1 MSPSVTPSKSPS
13 RSPFVSPSKSPS
25 VSPSDSPT
33 RLPSVSPSMSPLAT
47 PSRPPSK
54 SPMMSPSKSPSVS
67 PSRSPLK
74 SPSTSPST
82 SPSAPPSA
90 LPSRSP
96 IVFPSKSPSVS
107 PSHSPTSFPFVSPI
121 ISPLANP
128 SKSPSRSP
136 IALPSVSPIIPQFGN
151 PSMSPSRSPIVLTSK
166 SPSVYPSKSPTRFPS
181 TLPSTSSS
189 ATPSKSPASSSI
201 ELPTKSPSVSPSK
214 SPVRFPSMS
223 PSTFPSNTPSKL
235 PSRGPVTSPSKSPV
249 SPSMSPTPG
258 SCVTSKIRL
267 QSTTGQ
273 QIQMFELQAYSL
285 SGVNVA
291 MQGSASQSSTYGDR
305 QKFAADMAI
314 DGNNSTFSHTT
325 GSDAFWEVDLKG
337 AVDIG
342 KVLVL
347 NRWCQSELDPKGCL
361 CRLSYA
367 TLTLLDQNDSIVAT
381 KTFGNT
387 CGLLV
392 IDEPFASCTRPPT
405 IPTTSPTG
413 GFCSV
418 NKIRLQS
425 TTGKQI
431 QMFELQAY
439 SLSGVN
445 VAMQGSASQS
455 TTYANDQKF
464 AAGMAIDGSNSTFSH
479 TTGSDA
485 FWEVDLK
492 GAIDI
497 NKVLVL
503 NRWCRSENDS
513 KGCLCRL
520 SYATLTLLDQN
531 DSIVATE
538 TFGNTCGLLVVDQ
551 FFKCR

>member
-1 MSPSVTPSKSPS
+1 MTVSIQSAQVLTTPTQSPTRAPTLSPTHPTASPTTSPTNSPSKWPTVSPSESPSVSPSNSPTRFPSASPSMSPSVTPSKSPS

-67 PSRSPLK
+67 PS
-74 SPSTSPST
+74 
-82 SPSAPPSA
+82 
-90 LPSRSP
+90 
-96 IVFPSKSPSVS
+96 
-107 PSHSPTSFPFVSPI
+107 
-121 ISPLANP
+121 
-128 SKSPSRSP
+128 
-136 IALPSVSPIIPQFGN
+136 
-151 PSMSPSRSPIVLTSK
+151 
-166 SPSVYPSKSPTRFPS
+166 
-181 TLPSTSSS
+181 
-189 ATPSKSPASSSI
+189 
-201 ELPTKSPSVSPSK
+201 
-214 SPVRFPSMS
+214 
-223 PSTFPSNTPSKL
+223 SKL